1 VLGLVLAEM
10 SEIFFETQCVPY
22 EIYSIGDNVLWSFA
36 VDYTR
41 RLPFERWL
49 RLYFVIAYLLV
60 PSVNSRRGYLRSY
73 RQNGRNFTN
82 DGS

>member
-1 VLGLVLAEM
+1 MLGLVLAEM

-41 RLPFERWL
+41 RLPL
-49 RLYFVIAYLLV
+49 
-60 PSVNSRRGYLRSY
+60 S
-73 RQNGRNFTN
+73 
-82 DGS
+82 